1 MIEEKREKR
10 GEQSEEQVNI
20 QEILFRYLIHWPWFV
35 VSVVICIA
43 CAWGY
48 LRLATPVYNISATVL
63 IKDDKKGSGASM
75 SSELERMGLDGF
87 VSSSNNVDNEIEV
100 LKSKSLAREVV
111 NNLGLFV
118 TYKDEDEF
126 PNRELYRTSPVVVS
140 LTPQEAEK
148 LSAPMEVEMTLF
160 PNGGM
165 DALITVKDKGYRK
178 QFDKLPAVFPTD
190 EGTVAFFESKD
201 TLTTNQ
207 AKEES
212 KERHIKAFINRPMSV
227 AKGYIQSLSIA
238 PTSKTT
244 SVAVLSL
251 KNSNTQRGKDFIN
264 KLLEMYNINANNDK
278 NEVAQKTAEFID
290 ERIGI
295 ISKEL
300 GSTEQ
305 DLENFKRSA
314 GITDLSSEA
323 QIALT
328 GNAEYEK
335 KRVENQTQINLV
347 MDLQRYMQGNE
358 YEVLPSNI
366 GLQDAASAGAIDR
379 YNEMLVE
386 RKRLLRTSTENNPT
400 IINLDTSIRAM
411 RSNVQATLDATLK
424 GLQITKEDL
433 AREAN
438 RYSRR
443 INDAPTQER
452 QFVSIARQQEIK
464 AGLYLM
470 LLQKREENAITLAA
484 TANNAQIIDAAIA
497 DDNPVSPKRMM
508 VYLVALFFGMGIPVG
523 IIYLI
528 GLTKFKIEGRADIEK
543 LTSLPVV
550 GDIPLADEKSGSI
563 AVFENKNNL
572 MSETFRN
579 VRTNLQFMLENGK
592 NVILVTST
600 ISGEGKSFVSSNLAI
615 SLSLL
620 GKKVVIVG
628 LDIRKPGLNKVFNIP
643 QKDHGITQFLTN
655 PSMNLM
661 DLVQPSDINRNL
673 FILPGG
679 AVPPNPTE
687 LLARDGLEKAIETL
701 KTNFDYVILDTAPVG
716 MVTDTLLIGRTA
728 DLSVYVCRADYTRK
742 AEFTLVNELSENKK
756 LPNLCVAING
766 LDLQKKKYGYYYGYG
781 KYGKYYG
788 YGKRYGYGYGYGEK
802 HTGQE

>member
-1 MIEEKREKR
+1 MIDERKDKL

-20 QEILFRYLIHWPWFV
+20 QELLFRYLIHWPWFV
-35 VSVVICIA
+35 VSIIICIA

-48 LRLATPVYNISATVL
+48 LRLTTPIYNISATVL
-63 IKDDKKGSGASM
+63 IKDEKKGGGASM
-75 SSELERMGLDGF
+75 SSELEKMGLEGF
-87 VSSSNNVDNEIEV
+87 VSSSSNVDNEIEV
-100 LKSKSLAREVV
+100 LRSKSLAREVV

-118 TYKDEDEF
+118 TYMDEDEF
-126 PNRELYRTSPVVVS
+126 PSKELYHTSPVLVS
-140 LTPQEAEK
+140 LTHQEADK
-148 LSAPMEVEMTLF
+148 LPGRMEINMILQPT
-160 PNGGM
+160 G
-165 DALITVKDKGYRK
+165 ALGVQITVGEKEYRK

-190 EGTVAFFESKD
+190 EGTIAFFANND
-201 TLTTNQ
+201 TLSAVCPENIT
-207 AKEES
+207 
-212 KERHIKAFINRPMSV
+212 KERHITAFINRPFSV
-227 AKGYIQSLSIA
+227 LKEYVSSLSIA

-244 SVAVLSL
+244 SVVVISL
-251 KNSNTQRGKDFIN
+251 ENTNTRRGRDYIN

-347 MDLQRYMQGNE
+347 MDLQRYMKGNE

-379 YNEMLVE
+379 YNQMLVE

-411 RSNVQATLDATLK
+411 RTNVQATLDATLK

-433 AREAN
+433 AREAS

-464 AGLYLM
+464 SGLYLM

-484 TANNAQIIDAAIA
+484 TANNAKIIDEALA
-497 DDNPVSPKRMM
+497 DDNPISPKKTI
-508 VYLVALFFGMGIPVG
+508 VYLAALVLGVGLPVG
-523 IIYLI
+523 VIYLI
-528 GLTKFKIEGRADIEK
+528 GLTKFKIEGRADVEK

-550 GDIPLADEKSGSI
+550 GDIPLADEKTGSI
-563 AVFENKNNL
+563 AVFENQNNL

-600 ISGEGKSFVSSNLAI
+600 VSGEGKSFISANLAI

-628 LDIRKPGLNKVFNIP
+628 LDIRKPGLNKVFNLP
-643 QKDHGITQFLTN
+643 KKEYGITQFLTN
-655 PSMNLM
+655 STVNLM
-661 DLVQPSDINRNL
+661 DLVHHSDINKNL
-673 FILPGG
+673 YILPGG
-679 AVPPNPTE
+679 TVPPNPTE
-687 LLARDGLEKAIETL
+687 LLARDGLEKAVEIL
-701 KTNFDYVILDTAPVG
+701 RKNFDYVILDTAPVG
-716 MVTDTLLIGRTA
+716 MVTDTLLIGRVA

-742 AEFTLVNELSENKK
+742 TEFTLINELAENNK
-756 LPNLCVAING
+756 LPNLCIVING

-788 YGKRYGYGYGYGEK
+788 YGKHYGYGEYK
-802 HTGQE
+802 IKDKAN

>member
-1 MIEEKREKR
+1 MIDERKDKL

-20 QEILFRYLIHWPWFV
+20 QELLFRYLIHWPWFV
-35 VSVVICIA
+35 VSIIICIA

-48 LRLATPVYNISATVL
+48 LRLTTPIYNISATVL
-63 IKDDKKGSGASM
+63 IKDEKKGGGAST
-75 SSELERMGLDGF
+75 SSDLEKMGLEGF
-87 VSSSNNVDNEIEV
+87 ISSSSNVDNEIEV
-100 LKSKSLAREVV
+100 LRSKSLAREVV

-118 TYKDEDEF
+118 TYMDEDEF
-126 PNRELYRTSPVVVS
+126 PSKELYHTSPVLVS
-140 LTPQEAEK
+140 LTHQEADK
-148 LSAPMEVEMTLF
+148 LPGRMEINMILQPT
-160 PNGGM
+160 G
-165 DALITVKDKGYRK
+165 ALGVQITVGEKEYRK

-190 EGTVAFFESKD
+190 EGTVAFFANND
-201 TLTTNQ
+201 TLSAVCPENIT
-207 AKEES
+207 
-212 KERHIKAFINRPMSV
+212 KERHITAFINRPFSV
-227 AKGYIQSLSIA
+227 LKEYVNSLSIA

-244 SVAVLSL
+244 SVVVISL
-251 KNSNTQRGKDFIN
+251 ENTNTRRGRDYIN

-347 MDLQRYMQGNE
+347 MDLQRYMKGNE

-379 YNEMLVE
+379 YNQMLVE

-411 RSNVQATLDATLK
+411 RTNVQATLDATLK

-433 AREAN
+433 AREAS

-464 AGLYLM
+464 SGLYLM

-484 TANNAQIIDAAIA
+484 TANNAKIIDEALA
-497 DDNPVSPKRMM
+497 DDNPISPKKTI
-508 VYLVALFFGMGIPVG
+508 VYLAALVLGVGLPVG
-523 IIYLI
+523 VIYLI
-528 GLTKFKIEGRADIEK
+528 GLTKFKIEGRADVEK

-550 GDIPLADEKSGSI
+550 GDIPLADEKTGSI
-563 AVFENKNNL
+563 AVFENQNNL

-600 ISGEGKSFVSSNLAI
+600 ISGEGKSFISANLAI

-643 QKDHGITQFLTN
+643 KKEHGITQYLTN
-655 PSMNLM
+655 TTANLM
-661 DLVQPSDINRNL
+661 DFVQPSDINKNL

-679 AVPPNPTE
+679 TVPPNPTE
-687 LLARDGLEKAIETL
+687 LLARGGLEKAIETL
-701 KTNFDYVILDTAPVG
+701 KANFDYVILDTAPVG
-716 MVTDTLLIGRTA
+716 MVTDTLLIGRVA
-728 DLSVYVCRADYTRK
+728 DLSVYVCRADYTHK
-742 AEFTLVNELSENKK
+742 AEFTLINELAENNK
-756 LPNLCVAING
+756 LPNLCIAVNG
-766 LDLQKKKYGYYYGYG
+766 LDLNSRKYGYYYGYG

-788 YGKRYGYGYGYGEK
+788 YGKRYGYGYGEKHGGEK
-802 HTGQE
+802 

>member
-1 MIEEKREKR
+1 MIEGKKENRV
-10 GEQSEEQVNI
+10 EQPEEQVNI

-35 VSVVICIA
+35 VSVIICIA

-63 IKDDKKGSGASM
+63 IKDDKKGGGASM
-75 SSELERMGLDGF
+75 SSELEKIGLDGF

-126 PNRELYRTSPVVVS
+126 PSRELYRTSPVVAS

-160 PNGGM
+160 PHGGM
-165 DALITVKDKGYRK
+165 DALITVKDKEYRK
-178 QFDKLPAVFPTD
+178 HFEKLPAVFPTD

-201 TLTTNQ
+201 TLAVNQ
-207 AKEES
+207 VKEGS
-212 KERHIKAFINRPMSV
+212 KERHIKAFINRPFSV
-227 AKGYIQSLSIA
+227 AKGYANSLSIA

-244 SVAVLSL
+244 SVVVVSL
-251 KNSNTQRGKDFIN
+251 KNTNIRRGRDYIN

-347 MDLQRYMQGNE
+347 MDLQRYLQGTE
-358 YEVLPSNI
+358 YEVLPSNV
-366 GLQDAASAGAIDR
+366 GLQDAGVAGAIDR
-379 YNEMLVE
+379 YNEMVSE
-386 RKRLLRTSTENNPT
+386 RNRLLRTSTESNPA
-400 IINLDTSIRAM
+400 IVNLNASIRAM
-411 RSNVQATLDATLK
+411 RGNIQTTLDATLK
-424 GLQITKEDL
+424 GLEITKADL
-433 AREAN
+433 VREAG

-443 INDAPTQER
+443 ISDAPTQER

-464 AGLYLM
+464 SGLYLM

-484 TANNAQIIDAAIA
+484 TANNAKIIDEALA
-497 DDNPVSPKRMM
+497 DDSPVSPKRLMI
-508 VYLVALFFGMGIPVG
+508 YLAALIFGIGIPVG

-528 GLTKFKIEGRADIEK
+528 GLTKFKIEGCEDVEK
-543 LTSLPVV
+543 LTLLPIV
-550 GDIPLADEKSGSI
+550 GDIPLADEKAGSI
-563 AVFENKNNL
+563 AVFENQNNL

-579 VRTNLQFMLENGK
+579 VRTSLQFMLENGK

-600 ISGEGKSFVSSNLAI
+600 ISGEGKSFISANLAI

-628 LDIRKPGLNKVFNIP
+628 LDIRKPGLNKVFNIS
-643 QKDHGITQFLTN
+643 KKEHGITQFLTN
-655 PSMNLM
+655 PAINLM
-661 DLVQPSDINRNL
+661 DLVQPSDINKNL
-673 FILPGG
+673 YILPGG
-679 AVPPNPTE
+679 TVPPNPTE
-687 LLARDGLEKAIETL
+687 LLARDGLEKAVETL
-701 KTNFDYVILDTAPVG
+701 KKNFDYVILDTAPVG
-716 MVTDTLLIGRTA
+716 LVTDTLLIGRVA

-742 AEFTLVNELSENKK
+742 AEFTLINELAENDK
-756 LPNLCVAING
+756 LPNLCIVING
-766 LDLQKKKYGYYYGYG
+766 IDLNRRKYGYYYGYG

-802 HTGQE
+802 HGSKE